1 MSLKK
6 QALSGLVWT
15 FGQQFGTQLINF
27 IISLILARVLLPA
40 DFGIIAMFSVVISI
54 STTLV
59 DGGMAS
65 SLIRSNDADNEDLST
80 VFWFNFCASLILYIV
95 IFLFAP
101 LIAAFYKLA
110 LLIPIIRVYG
120 LLLII
125 KSLTTVQAIRFT
137 KDLDFKTSFI
147 IQLPSLIIGGLLGVI
162 LAWYGCGVWALVYYP
177 LIQSLIATVQYWM
190 YSDWKPSLIFNKV
203 KFKYHFNFGYKMTI
217 SSLLETVFSNIYTI
231 IIGKIFSPSQLGYYS
246 RADNL
251 KQLPITNL
259 SNALNKVTFP
269 LFSKLGND
277 DVKLKE
283 VYKKI
288 MKLVIFII
296 APILFMA
303 IVIAEP
309 LIRFLLT
316 EKWLPSVPYLQILS
330 LAGILYPIH
339 SYNLNILMVKGK
351 SDLFLKLEIVKKIL
365 IVCVLVVSLNYGIM
379 GILWGQVFTSC
390 LSFFVNSH
398 YSGKIIKYGS
408 FQQLADLMPILLLAG
423 LIALLLYWFDH
434 FWLQQ
439 ITDLLRIFIVC
450 SSFTSIYLTTGWI
463 LKFKEIT
470 YLKEILKR

>member
-6 QALSGLVWT
+6 QAISGLVWT

-27 IISLILARVLLPA
+27 VISLLLARVLFPS
-40 DFGIIAMFSVVISI
+40 DFGTIAMFSVVISI
-54 STTLV
+54 CSTLV

-65 SLIRSNDADNEDLST
+65 SLIRSNDADDSDLST
-80 VFWFNFCASLILYIV
+80 VFWFNVITSTLLYLLVFLI
-95 IFLFAP
+95 AP
-101 LIAAFYKLA
+101 LIAKFYKLD
-110 LLIPIIRVYG
+110 LLTPIIRVYG

-137 KDLDFKTSFI
+137 KDLDFKTSFK
-147 IQLPSLIIGGLLGVI
+147 IQLPSLIIGGFSGV
-162 LAWYGCGVWALVYYP
+162 LFAYYGLGVWALVYYP
-177 LIQSLIATVQYWM
+177 LIQGAISTIQYWI
-190 YSDWKPSLIFNKV
+190 YSDWKPSFVFNKT
-203 KFKYHFNFGYKMTI
+203 KFRYHFNFGYKMTL
-217 SSLLETVFSNIYTI
+217 SSLLETIFNNIYTV
-231 IIGKIFSPSQLGYYS
+231 IIGKAFSPTQLGYYS

-269 LFSKLGND
+269 LFAKLGND
-277 DVKLKE
+277 DIKLRE

-296 APILFMA
+296 APVLLMA
-303 IVIAEP
+303 IIMAEP

-316 EKWLPSVPYLQILS
+316 EKWLPAVPYFQILS

-351 SDLFLKLEIVKKIL
+351 SNLFLIFEIIKKIL
-365 IVCVLVVSLNYGIM
+365 IVCVLLISIKYGIL

-390 LSFFVNSH
+390 ISFFINSH
-398 YSGKIIKYGS
+398 YSGKLIKYGS
-408 FQQLADLMPILLLAG
+408 FQQLADLLPILGLSG
-423 LIALLLYWFDH
+423 LIAVVLYWLDYYYFKNISD
-434 FWLQQ
+434 F
-439 ITDLLRIFIVC
+439 LRMVIIC
-450 SSFTSIYLTTGWI
+450 GSFTTVYLALVWA

>member
-27 IISLILARVLLPA
+27 FISLILARVLLPS

-65 SLIRSNDADNEDLST
+65 SLIRSNDADDSDLST
-80 VFWFNFCASLILYIV
+80 VFWFNFFASIILYIL

-101 LIAAFYKLA
+101 LIANFYKLA
-110 LLIPIIRVYG
+110 LLVPIIRVYG

-137 KDLDFKTSFI
+137 KDLDFKTSFK
-147 IQLPSLIIGGLLGVI
+147 IQLPSLIIGGILGVV
-162 LAWYGCGVWALVYYP
+162 LAYYGFGVWALVYYP
-177 LIQSLIATVQYWM
+177 LIQSLISTVQYWM
-190 YSDWKPSLIFNKV
+190 YSDWKPSLIFNRV

-217 SSLLETVFSNIYTI
+217 SSLLETVFNNIYTI
-231 IIGKIFSPSQLGYYS
+231 VIGKVFSPTQLGYYS

-269 LFSKLGND
+269 LFAKLGDD
-277 DVKLKE
+277 DVKLKD

-296 APILFMA
+296 APILLMA

-316 EKWLPSVPYLQILS
+316 EKWLPAVPYFQILS

-365 IVCVLVVSLNYGIM
+365 IVCVLLISLNYGIM

-408 FQQLADLMPILLLAG
+408 FQQLADLIPILVLAG
-423 LIALLLYWFDH
+423 LIAMMLYWFDY

-439 ITDLLRIFIVC
+439 ITDLLRMLIIC
-450 SSFTSIYLTTGWI
+450 ISFTSIYLATGWI

>member
-27 IISLILARVLLPA
+27 IISLILARVLIPS
-40 DFGIIAMFSVVISI
+40 DFGIIAMFSVVISV

-65 SLIRSNDADNEDLST
+65 SLIRSNDADDADLST
-80 VFWFNFCASLILYIV
+80 VFWFNIFTSLILYIL
-95 IFLFAP
+95 IFSFAP
-101 LIAAFYKLA
+101 LIAKFYKLA
-110 LLIPIIRVYG
+110 LLVPIIRVYG

-137 KDLDFKTSFI
+137 KDLDFKTSFK
-147 IQLPSLIIGGLLGVI
+147 IQLPSLIIGGILGVA
-162 LAWYGCGVWALVYYP
+162 LAYYGFGVWALVYYP
-177 LIQSLIATVQYWM
+177 LIQSLISTIQYWI

-217 SSLLETVFSNIYTI
+217 SSLLETIFNNIYTI
-231 IIGKIFSPSQLGYYS
+231 IIGKIFSPTQLGYYS

-269 LFSKLGND
+269 LFAKLGND
-277 DVKLKE
+277 DLKLRE

-296 APILFMA
+296 APILLMT
-303 IVIAEP
+303 IIIAEP

-316 EKWLPSVPYLQILS
+316 EKWLPAVPYFQILS

-365 IVCVLVVSLNYGIM
+365 IVCVLIFSLNYGIM

-390 LSFFVNSH
+390 VSFFVNSH

-408 FQQLADLMPILLLAG
+408 FQQLTDLMPTLLLAG
-423 LIALLLYWFDH
+423 LIASMLYWFD
-434 FWLQQ
+434 FYWLKK
-439 ITDLLRIFIVC
+439 ITDLLRMLIIC
-450 SSFTSIYLTTGWI
+450 ISFTSIYLASVWV